1 MPSTVTLNTRT
12 LIVVGLVLMAVIT
25 TYSIASARADSSP
38 DSAGAPAADTRPA
51 PDAAEPS
58 LVMTGTGEAVGVP
71 DQLSFALAV
80 KADGD
85 SVSEALGRA
94 NAISRRVLSTLR
106 DEGVRSEDI
115 QTTGLSI
122 DPRYDYNDYGPP
134 VLLGYAVTQRASVL
148 VRSLADAG
156 DALSSAVEAGGDA
169 VRLGGLRLQ
178 LGDKDA
184 LLRQARAAAVEEAT
198 AKAEEYADAT
208 GRTLGEV
215 TSVRELVATPRAPE
229 GDYYALKRA
238 TVSADLSRVPIR
250 AGSSD
255 LKVTVAVAWSFA

>member
-1 MPSTVTLNTRT
+1 MPSTVTLNIRT
-12 LIVVGLVLMAVIT
+12 LTVVGLVLMAVIT
-25 TYSIASARADSSP
+25 AYSIASARADSTP
-38 DSAGAPAADTRPA
+38 DSGGQPAADTRPA
-51 PDAAEPS
+51 ATEADPN

-106 DEGVRSEDI
+106 DEGVHSDDI

-122 DPRYDYNDYGPP
+122 DPRYDYPNYGPP

-169 VRLGGLRLQ
+169 VRLGRLQ
-178 LGDKDA
+178 LSIGNKDE
-184 LLRQARAAAVEEAT
+184 LLRQARQAAVADAT
-198 AKAEEYADAT
+198 TKAEEYATAAGT
-208 GRTLGEV
+208 ELGGV
-215 TSVRELVATPRAPE
+215 TSLREV
-229 GDYYALKRA
+229 
-238 TVSADLSRVPIR
+238 VSGPGSSRQYLAKDVLINAERSSPVPIR
-250 AGSSD
+250 AGSTD
-255 LKVTVAVAWSFA
+255 LKVTVAITWSFV

>member
-38 DSAGAPAADTRPA
+38 DTVGTPAADTRPA
-51 PDAAEPS
+51 PDAGEPS

-156 DALSSAVEAGGDA
+156 DALSSAVETGGDA
-169 VRLGGLRLQ
+169 VRLGQLQ
-178 LGDKDA
+178 LRIGDKDA
-184 LLRQARAAAVEEAT
+184 LLRQARQAAVADAT
-198 AKAEEYADAT
+198 TKAEEYAAAAGT
-208 GRTLGEV
+208 ELGAV
-215 TSVRELVATPRAPE
+215 TSLREVVSTPNGSR
-229 GDYYALKRA
+229 DYLAKDIALR
-238 TVSADLSRVPIR
+238 ADLSPVPIR
-250 AGSSD
+250 AGSTD
-255 LKVTVAVAWSFA
+255 LKVTVAIEWSFA

>member
-1 MPSTVTLNTRT
+1 MPSSVTLNTRT
-12 LIVVGLVLMAVIT
+12 LAVVGLILMAVIT
-25 TYSIASARADSSP
+25 AYSIASARAESTQNSGGQPTADIRT
-38 DSAGAPAADTRPA
+38 AAV
-51 PDAAEPS
+51 DADPN

-80 KADGD
+80 KANGE
-85 SVSEALGRA
+85 SVSDALGRA

-106 DEGVRSEDI
+106 DHGVRSDDI

-169 VRLGGLRLQ
+169 VRLSRLQ
-178 LGDKDA
+178 LRIGDKDE
-184 LLRQARAAAVEEAT
+184 LLRQAREAAV
-198 AKAEEYADAT
+198 ADAT
-208 GRTLGEV
+208 TKAKEYATAAGTELGAV
-215 TSVRELVATPRAPE
+215 TSLREVVSTPGSSRQYLAKDVLLRAE
-229 GDYYALKRA
+229 
-238 TVSADLSRVPIR
+238 VSPVPIR
-250 AGSSD
+250 AGSTD
-255 LKVTVAVAWSFA
+255 LKVTVAITWSFA